1 MFRWLVGVQRKGMAG
16 GPMEYLNLAKWIT
29 RRTRTHLIH
38 LEGATDLRDTY
49 QNMTEVC
56 KAGHRDEGT
65 MTKLSHAKVVKTA
78 EKGAKPLVRKEL
90 SIPRK
95 VCLVRCLQVKLKFIR
110 CTVPKHDGD
119 GPYPLGQLL

>member
-1 MFRWLVGVQRKGMAG
+1 
-16 GPMEYLNLAKWIT
+16 MEYLNLAKCIT
-29 RRTRTHLIH
+29 RRIRTHLIH

-49 QNMTEVC
+49 QNLTEVC

-65 MTKLSHAKVVKTA
+65 KTKFEPCEVVKIA

-95 VCLVRCLQVKLKFIR
+95 VCLVRCLQVKLKFNSLYCPEAQRRRTLSIGPI
-110 CTVPKHDGD
+110 TVSFHESRW
-119 GPYPLGQLL
+119 